1 MHQSKVS
8 WFSRGVVWSSTQ
20 NLLLEPKLVK
30 ELLSICWK
38 HVSHHTLLMLSR
50 EFRLNHFDRDSLSVD
65 LSLELYFS
73 EEYRGSIH
81 HRLISRFLLCASDAC
96 CVMEQKDE
104 GGVHVDSPC
113 GIQTQPGQAG
123 LCE

>member
-1 MHQSKVS
+1 ME
-8 WFSRGVVWSSTQ
+8 FNTEPSTGTQ
-20 NLLLEPKLVK
+20 TGKRH
-30 ELLSICWK
+30 I
-38 HVSHHTLLMLSR
+38 SHHTLLMLSR
-50 EFRLNHFDRDSLSVD
+50 EFRSNRFDRDSLSVR

-73 EEYRGSIH
+73 EEYRGSVR
-81 HRLISRFLLCASDAC
+81 HRLISGFLLCASDAC

-104 GGVHVDSPC
+104 TGTHVDSPC